1 MVVGHGYINLK
12 QTKHVMGVT
21 TDGLQVENIKTHHI
35 ITKHFILW
43 SVGKWPLQRC
53 PCFNPWNL

>member
-21 TDGLQVENIKTHHI
+21 TDGLQVENIKTTWEVQFHRI
-35 ITKHFILW
+35 NTDYSKL
-43 SVGKWPLQRC
+43 V
-53 PCFNPWNL
+53 